1 MTNNPSSD
9 IQPLWQ
15 AMLESMRRTDIMN
28 TPDVEA
34 AFSAVP
40 RHLFLPDLA
49 PEDVYVDRA
58 IPLKKDA
65 GGLLTS
71 SSSQP
76 SMMAIM
82 LNQLQLQAGDN
93 VLEIGT
99 ASGYNAAIMQ
109 YIVGKNGSITTIE
122 IDKTLAETAQHNLL
136 RAHAS
141 RVHVVNTDG
150 VTGYAPRAAYD
161 HIVATVG
168 VWDVPAAWLNQLK
181 PKGSLVVPIV
191 VDGVQVSATFKAMS
205 DGTYLSVDN
214 RPCAFVYILGKSAGP
229 DFRRQ
234 VTNSPMYILA
244 ARVDQI
250 DTVALDMLLSQ
261 DHEFYQFDTN
271 LSQSDYWNGYQIY
284 LMLNAS
290 SDYVFFV
297 YAVFEGQI
305 AYEVNGRGIGLFT
318 KGTAALAGYHEKGV
332 THCFAGADA
341 FLEMQNQLDDWQ
353 SLGRPMVDKLR
364 IKLIPKSFGKP
375 DIERGKIFDRNE
387 HYLHVWFE
395 VE

>member
-1 MTNNPSSD
+1 MTNKPSD
-9 IQPLWQ
+9 TQQLWQ
-15 AMLESMRRTDIMN
+15 IMLESMRQSGIMN

-40 RHLFLPDLA
+40 RHLFLPNLA

-58 IPLKKDA
+58 IPLKKDGA
-65 GGLLTS
+65 GLLTS

-109 YIVGKNGSITTIE
+109 YIVGKNGTITSIE
-122 IDKTLAETAQHNLL
+122 IDNELAHQAQQNLI

-141 RVHVVNTDG
+141 RVNVVNADG
-150 VTGYAPRAAYD
+150 VNGYAPRAGYD

-168 VWDVPAAWLNQLK
+168 VWDVPSAWLMQLK
-181 PKGSLVVPIV
+181 PKGTLVVPIV
-191 VDGVQVSATFKAMS
+191 IDGVQVSATFKAMS

-214 RPCAFVYILGKSAGP
+214 RPCAFVYMLGTSAGP

-234 VTNSPMYILA
+234 VTSSPMYILA
-244 ARVDQI
+244 AQVNQI
-250 DTVALDMLLSQ
+250 DMVALDMLLAH
-261 DHEFYQFDTN
+261 DHEFYQFDTS
-271 LSQSDYWNGYQIY
+271 LTPKEYWDGYQIY

-290 SDYVFFV
+290 SNYVFFV
-297 YAVFEGQI
+297 YAVFDGQK
-305 AYEVNGRGIGLFT
+305 AYQVDGQGIGLFT
-318 KGTAALAGYHEKGV
+318 KGSAALAGYHEKGV
-332 THCFAGADA
+332 VHCFAGADA
-341 FLEMQNQLDDWQ
+341 FLEMQSVLDEWNA
-353 SLGRPMVDKLR
+353 LERPTVENLR
-364 IKLIPKSFGKP
+364 VKLIPKNLGKP
-375 DIERGKIFDRNE
+375 EIVRGKLFDRQE